1 MSAIADIIT
10 KYSSMFGVAAVTTLL
25 LSVFTVL
32 FSFIIGSLLAVMKI
46 SSIKPLR
53 WLANIYV
60 EFIRGTPLLVQVYVV
75 FYGLPLLGVSVPSF
89 DLLGNDFSRLFAGII
104 ALVVNSSA
112 YVCEIVRGGI
122 LSIDSGQMEA
132 ARSIGFSKT
141 QSMLLIIFP
150 QTIKNILPSLGNEF
164 VSVIKNSS
172 QVSVIGVAELM
183 YTTNTIRS
191 ISFRSFEPLIVVS
204 VIYFIMTFIISSVIK
219 RFEMRLAVSDRK

>member
-46 SSIKPLR
+46 SSINPLR

-104 ALVVNSSA
+104 AVSYTHLDVYKRQAVEPVPYTLSA
-112 YVCEIVRGGI
+112 YLHKMYRFALARLESHCRAGWDVESHAESGG
-122 LSIDSGQMEA
+122 
-132 ARSIGFSKT
+132 
-141 QSMLLIIFP
+141 
-150 QTIKNILPSLGNEF
+150 
-164 VSVIKNSS
+164 SVK
-172 QVSVIGVAELM
+172 Q
-183 YTTNTIRS
+183 
-191 ISFRSFEPLIVVS
+191 
-204 VIYFIMTFIISSVIK
+204 K
-219 RFEMRLAVSDRK
+219 LAVCLKEMVV

>member
-1 MSAIADIIT
+1 MNAILEIIS

-32 FSFIIGSLLAVMKI
+32 FSFVIGSLLAVMKI

-53 WLANIYV
+53 WFANIYV
-60 EFIRGTPLLVQVYVV
+60 EFIRGTPLLVQV
-75 FYGLPLLGVSVPSF
+75 FYGLPLLGVSIPSF
-89 DLLGNDFSRLFAGII
+89 DLLGNDFSRLFAGVI

-132 ARSIGFSKT
+132 ARSIGFSKV

-150 QTIKNILPSLGNEF
+150 QTIKNILPALGNEF

-191 ISFRSFEPLIVVS
+191 ISFRSFEPLIIVS
-204 VIYFIMTFIISSVIK
+204 VIYFIMTFIISTAIK
-219 RFEMRLAVSDRK
+219 KIEVRLAVSDRR